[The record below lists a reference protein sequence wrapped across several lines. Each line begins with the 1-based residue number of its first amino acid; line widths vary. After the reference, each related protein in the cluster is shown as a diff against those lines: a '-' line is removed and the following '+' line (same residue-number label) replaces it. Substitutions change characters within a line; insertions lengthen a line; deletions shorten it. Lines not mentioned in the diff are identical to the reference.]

1 MTKPKT
7 RPTRPTSFKPDSQ
20 CSFVERQ
27 LDILT
32 RDYTTLFQALN
43 ERLSRLETTAP
54 NLEAF
59 RSSIN
64 RLAKE
69 AVMLQ
74 LGLTPSPTS
83 STSLNDDAPLH
94 GSRWADSDERR
105 LLGAFNAFV
114 RAQSVNL
121 GRTESGIV
129 IRLLRTLK
137 HERPID
143 WQVAGR

>member
-1 MTKPKT
+1 MTDTKNKYKQIEK
-7 RPTRPTSFKPDSQ
+7 RLA
-20 CSFVERQ
+20 Q
-27 LDILT
+27 LESELDAHKV
-32 RDYTTLFQALN
+32 RDYTPNPIEIGTLVHKALDN
-43 ERLSRLETTAP
+43 FTSQVRPT
-54 NLEAF
+54 
-59 RSSIN
+59 IN

-74 LGLTPSPTS
+74 LGLTPTS
-83 STSLNDDAPLH
+83 NSFTLNDDAPLH
-94 GSRWADSDERR
+94 GSRWTDSDERR
-105 LLGAFNAFV
+105 LLGAFNSWV

-121 GRTESGIV
+121 GRTESGII